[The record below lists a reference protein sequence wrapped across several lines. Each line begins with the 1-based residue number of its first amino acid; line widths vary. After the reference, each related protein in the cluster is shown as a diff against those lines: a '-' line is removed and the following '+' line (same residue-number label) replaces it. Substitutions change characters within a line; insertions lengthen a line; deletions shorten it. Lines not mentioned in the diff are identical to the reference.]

1 MRHTIL
7 AAVLILFFCGG
18 AFAAQF
24 GPPVAATEGFGDFS
38 ITAGYTRLSSTWGE
52 DSTVFDGI
60 DIDQHIYYL
69 QGTMGLAQGWDIY
82 LRSGASSLSADGIY
96 VISGVPTSDEEF
108 ENGPILFASIGF
120 NGRVYQGEIFSFGLF
135 GQASYF
141 DTFEDTAKST
151 GAIQSST
158 TTGIIWTL
166 DRATASF
173 DEMWMVDV
181 GIAAQAKIEG
191 VDLYFGPLFYYGRT
205 ETKSFV
211 YGVQTTSSVTPGAP
225 VSAVAYEPE
234 LEENGNI
241 GLLIGA
247 RWPFKNNY
255 SLDVEFQKRSN
266 FNTSLALTYS
276 F

>member
-1 MRHTIL
+1 MRH
-7 AAVLILFFCGG
+7 LILSVMLVMLFCGG
-18 AFAAQF
+18 VSAAQF
-24 GPPVAATEGFGDFS
+24 GTPVAATEGFGDFS
-38 ITAGYTRLSSTWGE
+38 ITAGYSRLSSTWGE
-52 DSTVFDGI
+52 DSIHFEGI
-60 DIDQHIYYL
+60 DIDHHVYYL

-82 LRSGASSLSADGIY
+82 LRSGASSLSTDDIY
-96 VISGVPTSDEEF
+96 VISGVKTSDEEF
-108 ENGPILFASIGF
+108 ENGPNLFASIGF
-120 NGRVYQGEIFSFGLF
+120 NGWVYQGEIFSFGLF

-141 DTFEDTAKST
+141 DTFEDTAKGT
-151 GAIQSST
+151 GTSRSST
-158 TTGIIWTL
+158 TGPWTM

-191 VDLYFGPLFYYGRT
+191 VDLYCGPLFYYGRT
-205 ETKSFV
+205 EVKSFV
-211 YGVQTTSSVTPGAP
+211 YGSSVLRG
-225 VSAVAYEPE
+225 VAYEPE

-266 FNTSLALTYS
+266 FNTSLALTYT